1 MHRSL
6 SIATKWFLRRRVN
19 PPPPPLSFFCSR
31 PFSGY
36 RERLATASLH
46 SINFDDALSLFCE
59 MLHSRPL
66 PTILDFTRVLTAIAK
81 TNKHHD
87 AVVYLCR
94 KMEALGISHDLYTF
108 TILIHCLCRCSRL
121 SLALSVLAKMTKL
134 GIEPSVV
141 TLGSLLNGFCR
152 GSKLREALS
161 LSLTPWG
168 VNLTSSFT
176 TPSGRWSEAAR
187 LVRDMIKRRKID
199 PNVIFYSGMI
209 HVFVKEGNLFEAVNL
224 YKEMI
229 LRSVDTNVFT
239 YNSLINGLCVDGR
252 LGEAKRMF
260 DSMRCSPDLVTY
272 NTLIKG
278 FCKSKRVEDG
288 MRLLC
293 EMAREG
299 IVGDAFTYNTLI
311 HGYCQAGKLSVA
323 LKVFGRMVD
332 CGVAPDV
339 VTYNVLL
346 DCLCSKGKVENAM
359 VMVEEM
365 EKREMYVDIV
375 TYSIIIRGMCRS
387 NKVKEAWCLFCSLAL
402 KGVKPDAIAYRT
414 MISGLSREGRRRE
427 ADKLCRKMKEDGII
441 MPIKCIHNDETLRDH
456 HYTSSSLAELIKVI
470 HE

>member
-1 MHRSL
+1 M
-6 SIATKWFLRRRVN
+6 
-19 PPPPPLSFFCSR
+19 
-31 PFSGY
+31 
-36 RERLATASLH
+36 
-46 SINFDDALSLFCE
+46 
-59 MLHSRPL
+59 
-66 PTILDFTRVLTAIAK
+66 
-81 TNKHHD
+81 NKHHD

-94 KMEALGISHDLYTF
+94 KMEALGISHDLYTC

-121 SLALSVLAKMTKL
+121 SPLGISHDLYTCTILIHCLCRCSRLSLAKMTKL

-152 GSKLREALS
+152 GNRFREALS
-161 LSLTPWG
+161 LVDAMG
-168 VNLTSSFT
+168 
-176 TPSGRWSEAAR
+176 SGRWSEAAR
-187 LVRDMIKRRKID
+187 LVRDMIKRRKLD

-209 HVFVKEGNLFEAVNL
+209 HVFVKEGNLFDAVNL

-229 LRSVDTNVFT
+229 RRSVDPNVFT
-239 YNSLINGLCVDGR
+239 YNSLINGLCIDGR

-260 DSMRCSPDLVTY
+260 DSMRCSPDL
-272 NTLIKG
+272 
-278 FCKSKRVEDG
+278 SKRVEDG
-288 MRLLC
+288 MKLLC
-293 EMAREG
+293 HMSREG
-299 IVGDAFTYNTLI
+299 IIGDVFTYNTLI

-339 VTYNVLL
+339 VTYNVE
-346 DCLCSKGKVENAM
+346 KAM
-359 VMVEEM
+359 VMVEDM
-365 EKREMYVDIV
+365 EKREGMYVDIV

-387 NKVKEAWCLFCSLAL
+387 GKVREAWCLFCSLAL

-414 MISGLSREGRRRE
+414 MIAGLSRKGRRRE

-456 HYTSSSLAELIKVI
+456 HASSSLAEFIKVI

>member
-6 SIATKWFLRRRVN
+6 SIATKWFLRRRGD
-19 PPPPPLSFFCSR
+19 PPPLSR
-31 PFSGY
+31 PFSGNR

-187 LVRDMIKRRKID
+187 LVRDMIKRRKLD
-199 PNVIFYSGMI
+199 PNVVFYSGMI

-229 LRSVDTNVFT
+229 RRSVDPNVFT

-260 DSMRCSPDLVTY
+260 DSMSCSPDLVTY

-365 EKREMYVDIV
+365 EKRDI
-375 TYSIIIRGMCRS
+375 
-387 NKVKEAWCLFCSLAL
+387 LAL

-441 MPIKCIHNDETLRDH
+441 MPIKCIHNDETLGDN
-456 HYTSSSLAELIKVI
+456 HYTSSSLAEFIKVI